1 MKSQKVL
8 QNELRELTKLTRQGR
23 QNWEVIV
30 STTEYNDS
38 QEKPT
43 VNEDGV
49 TWEVDECYVSYHT
62 TYKGEEFLLISYE
75 MLHKSENQ
83 QRSTNLIFLPPLG
96 IRYFDIHTLLPYS
109 IEADQILAYEVHQL
123 WETIL
128 SEKKKGSS
136 MISLDVSPRQL
147 TIE

>member
-49 TWEVDECYVSYHT
+49 TL
-62 TYKGEEFLLISYE
+62 TYLYQLRDCITQVFSGDNYAFDMFKSGEGV
-75 MLHKSENQ
+75 M
-83 QRSTNLIFLPPLG
+83 
-96 IRYFDIHTLLPYS
+96 
-109 IEADQILAYEVHQL
+109 AY
-123 WETIL
+123 
-128 SEKKKGSS
+128 KKNK
-136 MISLDVSPRQL
+136 
-147 TIE
+147 

>member
-43 VNEDGV
+43 VNEEGV
-49 TWEVDECYVSYHT
+49 TWEVDEC
-62 TYKGEEFLLISYE
+62 
-75 MLHKSENQ
+75 
-83 QRSTNLIFLPPLG
+83 
-96 IRYFDIHTLLPYS
+96 
-109 IEADQILAYEVHQL
+109 
-123 WETIL
+123 
-128 SEKKKGSS
+128 
-136 MISLDVSPRQL
+136 
-147 TIE
+147 